1 MKSILNFL
9 SNNYF
14 LLQSL
19 IFTVMSTLN
28 FHDFEKFWGFSIA
41 TVISFG
47 LGEVVGELKKLN
59 KNLNST
65 KSKEELS

>member
-14 LLQSL
+14 LLQSI
-19 IFTVMSTLN
+19 IFLAMSVLN

-47 LGEVVGELKKLN
+47 LGEVVSELKELN

>member
-14 LLQSL
+14 LLQSI
-19 IFTVMSTLN
+19 IFTVMSALN

-47 LGEVVGELKKLN
+47 LGEVVSELKKI
-59 KNLNST
+59 
-65 KSKEELS
+65 SKKMEKDGDQE

>member
-1 MKSILNFL
+1 
-9 SNNYF
+9 
-14 LLQSL
+14 
-19 IFTVMSTLN
+19 MSTLN

-41 TVISFG
+41 TAISFG